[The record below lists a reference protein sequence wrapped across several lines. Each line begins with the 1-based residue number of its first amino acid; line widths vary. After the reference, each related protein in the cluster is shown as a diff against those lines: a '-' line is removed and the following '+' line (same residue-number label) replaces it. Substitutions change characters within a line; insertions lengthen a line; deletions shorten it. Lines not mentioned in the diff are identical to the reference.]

1 MCAVLLWAAS
11 LPGVDLSRMG
21 DLGLVTVLPPAMYAA
36 LVLLTVSFGLA
47 VQRRQTPVGVL
58 LLHVI
63 VLIVMI
69 HGTPAIL
76 EGTLRY
82 AWAWK
87 HVAIV
92 NYIQRHG
99 SVRSDISFLNVYHNW
114 PGLFALGALLTEA
127 AGFKTALSFAGW
139 VPVFFNLVDLGALLL
154 ILKTLTHD
162 RRLIWLGAWFFYLT
176 NWVGQ
181 DYFSPQALAYFLN
194 LVMLGICLGWF
205 RVATPRVQA
214 LLQRCGSV
222 GPAVS

>member
-1 MCAVLLWAAS
+1 MGVRRAFVHRKRYEEFLNTLRPLAANQRQEPLVMFGQAEQAERLVRDALANGAELLTGDPPSAADDPPRFPPTVVVNARAEMAMCQEASFAPLLAVMCAVLLWGTS

-36 LVLLTVSFGLA
+36 FVLLTVSFCLA
-47 VQRRQTPVGVL
+47 VQRHQTPVGVL

-92 NYIQRHG
+92 DYIQRHG
-99 SVRSDISFLNVYHNW
+99 S
-114 PGLFALGALLTEA
+114 G
-127 AGFKTALSFAGW
+127 
-139 VPVFFNLVDLGALLL
+139 
-154 ILKTLTHD
+154 
-162 RRLIWLGAWFFYLT
+162 
-176 NWVGQ
+176 
-181 DYFSPQALAYFLN
+181 
-194 LVMLGICLGWF
+194 
-205 RVATPRVQA
+205 
-214 LLQRCGSV
+214 
-222 GPAVS
+222 